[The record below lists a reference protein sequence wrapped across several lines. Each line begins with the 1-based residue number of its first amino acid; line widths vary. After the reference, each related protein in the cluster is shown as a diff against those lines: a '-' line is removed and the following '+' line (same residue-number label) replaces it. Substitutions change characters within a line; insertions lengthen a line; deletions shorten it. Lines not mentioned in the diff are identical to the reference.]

1 MNPSSYWSPADTRKE
16 IAESGAGPRGMNNT
30 LPAQPSPTDHAVG
43 ITASENKLEMP
54 RWYAIRTRGRSEINV
69 DAQLHAYGLE
79 TFLPLYGAVR
89 RWSDRRKEVKLPLFP
104 GYTFLRAAAS
114 AEIRSLVLRSAGVI
128 NFVSSMG
135 KPAAISDHEIEGIQ
149 LLAERGINFAPCAY
163 VNIGTK
169 VRVRGG
175 ALDGLVGILVGRNS
189 DCSLVISVELI
200 QRSVALRVQGYE
212 VCPV

>member
-1 MNPSSYWSPADTRKE
+1 
-16 IAESGAGPRGMNNT
+16 MNNSL
-30 LPAQPSPTDHAVG
+30 LPQPSPVDRVVG
-43 ITASENKLEMP
+43 ITASESNLEVP
-54 RWYAIRTRGRSEINV
+54 RWYAIRTRGRSEITV

-79 TFLPLYGAVR
+79 TFLPLYGEVR
-89 RWSDRRKEVKLPLFP
+89 RWSDRRKAIRLPLFQ
-104 GYTFLRAAAS
+104 GYTFLRAMAS

-128 NFVSSMG
+128 NFVNAMG
-135 KPAAISDHEIEGIQ
+135 NPVAISDREIEGIR
-149 LLAERGINFAPCAY
+149 LLAERGISFTPCAF
-163 VNIGTK
+163 VSIGTK

-189 DCSLVISVELI
+189 DCSLVISVDLI

>member
-1 MNPSSYWSPADTRKE
+1 VNR
-16 IAESGAGPRGMNNT
+16 
-30 LPAQPSPTDHAVG
+30 L
-43 ITASENKLEMP
+43 
-54 RWYAIRTRGRSEINV
+54 
-69 DAQLHAYGLE
+69 
-79 TFLPLYGAVR
+79 
-89 RWSDRRKEVKLPLFP
+89 
-104 GYTFLRAAAS
+104 
-114 AEIRSLVLRSAGVI
+114 
-128 NFVSSMG
+128 G
-135 KPAAISDHEIEGIQ
+135 KPLTIPDCEIEDIQ
-149 LLAERGINFAPCAY
+149 LLAARPTGFSPCPF